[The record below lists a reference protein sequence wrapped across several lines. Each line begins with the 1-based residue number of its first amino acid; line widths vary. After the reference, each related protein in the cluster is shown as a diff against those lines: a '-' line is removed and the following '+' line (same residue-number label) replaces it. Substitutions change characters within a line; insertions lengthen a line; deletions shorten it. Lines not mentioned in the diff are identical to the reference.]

1 MIKSA
6 ALRVGSGVLRLDSA
20 RFAGLRFAAQAAKPA
35 SVSSPSANSFVSLG
49 QFETLANDKGRV
61 ATGIA
66 YLEDTVRILEPEY
79 ENETIPRRRASKGLS
94 LAESRLQ
101 VARQHHASSED
112 SFDSLA
118 HYERAKELVESS
130 LTFYQQEHEKGD
142 NPAKV
147 NLKAMQYA
155 LFMLTEVC
163 SGLGVALSDVGRED
177 EAEVLLKK
185 ALTDRRE
192 LMGKKHASV
201 AECLNN
207 LGAVYFKRE
216 NYQRSVEYYEQ
227 ALELFT
233 EAIEGREEGIF
244 IGLTLYNIG
253 TCKVKL
259 GLVGP
264 GISALKRALAI
275 TENSVGSEHPRVRMI
290 RDTLESL
297 VPST

>member
-1 MIKSA
+1 M
-6 ALRVGSGVLRLDSA
+6 G
-20 RFAGLRFAAQAAKPA
+20 
-35 SVSSPSANSFVSLG
+35 
-49 QFETLANDKGRV
+49 
-61 ATGIA
+61 
-66 YLEDTVRILEPEY
+66 RILEPEY

-155 LFMLTEVC
+155 LFMLTE
-163 SGLGVALSDVGRED
+163 AL
-177 EAEVLLKK
+177 A
-185 ALTDRRE
+185 DRRE

-264 GISALKRALAI
+264 GISVLKRALTI
-275 TENSVGSEHPRVRMI
+275 TENSVGSEHPQVRMI

-297 VPST
+297 VPSA